1 MNNESVI
8 LSNIH
13 SNFANNFIKEKAG
26 PYSEHLQVV
35 YIIKGIYCI
44 MFKKGVLRNG
54 GELNYTN
61 NKTKLAYEFSNA
73 CHELGLKH
81 CVRYQVDGYN
91 GIYLYLNTWDSNRD
105 IKQAKEYASRK
116 RAAAAVGYPEA
127 ESWEEVQGMM
137 EHDDYFHNKD

>member
-1 MNNESVI
+1 MNNESVA

-26 PYSEHLQVV
+26 PYKEHLQVV
-35 YIIKGIYCI
+35 YIIRGIYCI

-54 GELNYTN
+54 KELNHTN
-61 NKTKLAYEFSNA
+61 NKAKLTYEFSNA

-81 CVRYQVDGYN
+81 CIRYQVDGYN

-105 IKQAKEYASRK
+105 IKQAKNYAATK
-116 RAAAAVGYPEA
+116 EAAAAVGYPEA
-127 ESWEEVQGMM
+127 ESWEEIEVMM